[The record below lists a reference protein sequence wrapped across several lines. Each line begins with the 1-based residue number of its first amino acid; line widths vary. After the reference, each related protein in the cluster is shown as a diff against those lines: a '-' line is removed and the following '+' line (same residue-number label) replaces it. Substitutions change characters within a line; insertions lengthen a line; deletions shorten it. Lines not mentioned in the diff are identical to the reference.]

1 MGAKD
6 TLARP
11 ERSGVLR
18 KAHRAGSVCKRGI
31 RARALGFAGTAL
43 LAVLCAGIAA
53 STAGAYDNM
62 YKTANYGPDCH
73 DGSIYETFCQTD
85 NATLTWFEQSSVT
98 DTGQTN
104 IRSVLEGPFEDTVL
118 SISRDSTPSY
128 SGGAETDIIYQ
139 QGSLQS
145 PFIGYTW
152 CNDAVSDT
160 RCDQHYVRFLHATPS
175 TKLACHESGHA
186 VGLTHGQ
193 DASPRVGNGDNSLYC
208 MQTPIEEV
216 TSAALGDHQKSEIT
230 NTYN

>member
-118 SISRDSTPSY
+118 SISRDGTPSY

-193 DASPRVGNGDNSLYC
+193 DAAPRTGNGDDTLHC
-208 MQTPIEEV
+208 MQTPIDEV
-216 TSAALGDHQKSEIT
+216 TSATLGDHQKSEIT